1 VYVLALTSN
10 PEAPAQQLARTA
22 AGASV
27 AETVL
32 DWAAARNAGADPLG
46 SIGLVV
52 GATIDPPGFDLTRLN
67 GSILAPG
74 IGAQG
79 GEPERLPAIFGPAT
93 DLVLPSAS
101 REVLAAGPDPEGLRG
116 AASRLVGRVNSV
128 RSLL

>member
-1 VYVLALTSN
+1 MASAIALSL
-10 PEAPAQQLARTA
+10 PGGFASIAQRART
-22 AGASV
+22 G
-27 AETVL
+27 VL

-46 SIGLVV
+46 SVGLVV
-52 GATIDPPGFDLTRLN
+52 GATIDPPGVDFTRLN

-74 IGAQG
+74 VGFQG

-116 AASRLVGRVNSV
+116 AVSSLVGRVNSV